1 MKEGD
6 LDGTLSLL
14 EKNIAVYTGHPM
26 EQEMLC
32 MLANLYAHRLNDTT
46 AAQNFADRAASIN
59 PGCRFLDTAYR
70 SCGIAYNSAEFDDLS
85 IGVSRDKPAS
95 SNLTVETAATPT
107 RTITPNP
114 ANPFTT
120 IQYTLAKP
128 GNVSLDIYSVSGQK
142 VATLVDGAMTAGTH
156 SAVFDGSSL
165 ASGIY
170 LYRFRTAGFA
180 KSGKIALVK

>member
-1 MKEGD
+1 MKYNPLQYVD
-6 LDGTLSLL
+6 
-14 EKNIAVYTGHPM
+14 KFAV
-26 EQEMLC
+26 
-32 MLANLYAHRLNDTT
+32 
-46 AAQNFADRAASIN
+46 I
-59 PGCRFLDTAYR
+59 
-70 SCGIAYNSAEFDDLS
+70 FDDYDNKPKEKQEPVIEENTPVIS
-85 IGVSRDKPAS
+85 IS
-95 SNLTVETAATPT
+95 
-107 RTITPNP
+107 PNP

-120 IQYTLAKP
+120 INYTLAKP
-128 GNVSLDIYSVSGQK
+128 GNVSLDIYSISGQK